1 MKYISVIALGA
12 DRQQDKG
19 LLELF
24 FFFVFFLSGKSKN
37 TSALSNTSEILDITA

>member
-19 LLELF
+19 LLEF
-24 FFFVFFLSGKSKN
+24 FFFFFPLSAKSKN